1 MLYPGALVR
10 VTEEP
15 TDARDRLMGR
25 TKRDLPGA
33 GGAA

>member
-1 MLYPGALVR
+1 MPYPDALVR

-15 TDARDRLMGR
+15 TDARDHLPGR
-25 TKRDLPGA
+25 AMRDLLGA